1 MWGRRPSDAVPG
13 KGFEIMVGTLMYVI
27 AGAGGYYYVSTRYDD
42 SLLGIIVFLSVVIL
56 IRLFYRATQVFGG
69 SDE

>member
-1 MWGRRPSDAVPG
+1 
-13 KGFEIMVGTLMYVI
+13 MYVI

-56 IRLFYRATQVFGG
+56 IRLFHRDRHLSQGRK
-69 SDE
+69 E